1 MYFQSILMK
10 DNMNHSLFIKNL
22 SLRKQFFYRK
32 KVKNMITKLKN
43 SLTDKQA
50 HKKLSLSLI
59 KSTYLENLNKQ
70 NFPVVYIIHFFFSPV
85 NTFFYVTDSSGNL
98 KARYSAGSMG
108 FKGKQKRSRLQ
119 VLNSFFIEIWKLKKS
134 VLKNKSIAVNFNNVG
149 SYKYFIVKNL
159 KSFFFIKFLKNYQ
172 THAYNGCRKK
182 KRLRKK

>member
-1 MYFQSILMK
+1 MK
-10 DNMNHSLFIKNL
+10 DSMNTSLFKKNL

-32 KVKNMITKLKN
+32 KVNNMIIKLK
-43 SLTDKQA
+43 SLLTDKQA
-50 HKKLSLSLI
+50 YKKLSLSLVN
-59 KSTYLENLNKQ
+59 SRSLENLNKQ
-70 NFPVVYIIHFFFSPV
+70 NFPVVYIIHFVFSPV

-98 KARYSAGSMG
+98 KVKYSAGSMG

-119 VLNSFFIEIWKLKKS
+119 VLNSFFIEIWKLKTS

-149 SYKYFIVKNL
+149 FYKYFIVKNL
-159 KSFFFIKFLKNYQ
+159 KKFFFIKFFKNYQ

>member
-1 MYFQSILMK
+1 MK
-10 DNMNHSLFIKNL
+10 DNMNHSLFTKNL
-22 SLRKQFFYRK
+22 SLRKQFFYHR

-59 KSTYLENLNKQ
+59 KSTHLENLNKQ

-134 VLKNKSIAVNFNNVG
+134 VLKNKSISVNFNNVG
-149 SYKYFIVKNL
+149 SYKYFIIKNL
-159 KSFFFIKFLKNYQ
+159 KSFFIIKFLKNYQ